1 MRTTVTLAEDV
12 AAAVEELRRS
22 EGVGVSEAVNRLARH
37 GLAKPASSSRYEH
50 TTYEMGQRV
59 DVTNIGDVLSL
70 LDETEHRC

>member
-37 GLAKPASSSRYEH
+37 GLTKPAVSSHYEH
-50 TTYEMGQRV
+50 ASYELGQRV
-59 DVTNIGDVLSL
+59 DVTNIGGVLSL
-70 LDETEHRC
+70 LDETGRRC